1 MVKQTCNIK
10 EDVVEDGPFVKNVVE
25 SLISEIIEDL
35 RETEADSCQEN
46 IQKSNDSIAK
56 PILMAENHFKSAIED
71 QKQEQNSPIPWKEYK
86 KTRKITTTSLLLK
99 RRKNQR
105 QRKQKPKRFVHET
118 LRLRGGNGDEN
129 NDSVRS
135 CARAG
140 RSRMNA

>member
-1 MVKQTCNIK
+1 MKQTRNIK
-10 EDVVEDGPFVKNVVE
+10 EDVVEDGAFVKNVVE

-105 QRKQKPKRFVHET
+105 QRK
-118 LRLRGGNGDEN
+118 NG
-129 NDSVRS
+129 S
-135 CARAG
+135 CL
-140 RSRMNA
+140 